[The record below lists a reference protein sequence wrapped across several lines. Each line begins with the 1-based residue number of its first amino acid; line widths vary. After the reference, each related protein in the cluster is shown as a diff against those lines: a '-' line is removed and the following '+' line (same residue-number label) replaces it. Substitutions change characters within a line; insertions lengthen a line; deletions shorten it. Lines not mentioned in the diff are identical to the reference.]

1 MHKGV
6 EALKY
11 VIGIDGG
18 GTKTALRVS
27 SLKGATLVEI
37 TAGSSNVHSVSA
49 THAVEVLYG
58 MLDSALGT
66 KDLMKENCIYLCMG
80 AAGVDREDE
89 KKLLQRVFEDYGF
102 KCPVYISNDA
112 EIMLTAGAGKPEG
125 IVVISGTGSI
135 AYGRDKYDREFRSG
149 GWGHLIGDEG
159 SGYWI
164 GKEAINAAVRYYD
177 RRDESTML
185 LDMLMAKL
193 NLKEG
198 WDFIGFVY
206 SSGKEKGDIAALASV
221 VEEAFLAGDRV
232 ALKILMNASRE
243 LFLICNAV
251 AKRLDFK
258 EDFCIVTGGGVFE
271 HNDFLYNTF
280 CSYITDMY
288 PKACIKKLTK
298 APVTGAVDIALHMLE
313 KNV

>member
-1 MHKGV
+1 V

-27 SLKGATLVEI
+27 SLKGATLAEI
-37 TAGSSNVHSVSA
+37 TAGSTNVHSTSA
-49 THAVEVLYG
+49 AHAAEVLYS
-58 MLDSALGT
+58 MLDSALS
-66 KDLMKENCIYLCMG
+66 MKSLVKEDCMYLCMG
-80 AAGVDREDE
+80 AAGADREDE
-89 KKLLQRVFEDYGF
+89 RKLLQRLFEDYGF
-102 KCPVYISNDA
+102 KCPIYIANDA
-112 EIMLTAGAGKPEG
+112 EIMLAAGAGRPEG

-135 AYGRDKYDREFRSG
+135 AYGRDKYGSQFRSG

-164 GKEAINAAVRYYD
+164 GKEAINAAVRYFD

-185 LDMLMAKL
+185 LDMLMARL
-193 NLKEG
+193 NLREV

-221 VEEAFLAGDRV
+221 VDEAFLAGDRV
-232 ALKILMNASRE
+232 ALKILINASKE

-251 AKRLDFK
+251 AKRLNFK

-271 HNDFLYNTF
+271 HNSFLYNTF
-280 CSYITDMY
+280 CSYVMDMY
-288 PKACIKKLTK
+288 PKAYVKKLSK

-313 KNV
+313 ENE